1 MPTRIWLER
10 IPDKDEVVGSTP
22 ISPTHLAK
30 VFRYTASGNR
40 RTKNYVSEINIGF
53 IAVSKLTSRDPTTQI
68 GQKLFRNNR

>member
-1 MPTRIWLER
+1 
-10 IPDKDEVVGSTP
+10 
-22 ISPTHLAK
+22 LAK

-40 RTKNYVSEINIGF
+40 RTKNCVSEINIGF